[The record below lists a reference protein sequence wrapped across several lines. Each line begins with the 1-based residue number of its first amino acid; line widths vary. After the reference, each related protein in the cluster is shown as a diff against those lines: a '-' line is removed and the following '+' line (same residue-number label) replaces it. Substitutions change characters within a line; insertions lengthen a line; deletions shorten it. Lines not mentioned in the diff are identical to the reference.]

1 MDKAASPRLSVSP
14 GTNTKTTVGTKV
26 VCKFTVNGTLTIT

>member
-1 MDKAASPRLSVSP
+1 MDKSAAPRLSVSP

-26 VCKFTVNGTLTIT
+26 VCKFIVGGTLTIT